1 MDTGG
6 LLHRCQLN
14 RGNLQEFFN
23 LKNPIKNVIITQ
35 DIIMNVNFVSVLL
48 SNTDTKLTFIII
60 YGYN

>member
-23 LKNPIKNVIITQ
+23 LKNPN
-35 DIIMNVNFVSVLL
+35 
-48 SNTDTKLTFIII
+48 KLTEDLKIALYQLLNNTVKVDIH
-60 YGYN
+60 YNIWVN